1 MLRNYLKIAWRN
13 LVRNKAFSAIN
24 ITGLSLGMSC
34 SLLIYLWVQDE
45 RAYDSFHKNRGR
57 LYRIIVN
64 SVEKD
69 GSITNSFENSPG
81 VLSGALKRE
90 IPEISHA
97 VTITWDNSNRLRVGS
112 KAAKEKGRIVGNDFF
127 EMFSFPLI
135 KGTPQTVFSA
145 PNSLVISQR
154 LSHAYFGSA
163 NPVGR
168 LIRFNDKEDY
178 VVSGVFANVPSNSS
192 IKFDYLISFESFAR
206 RNPWIVDGWDDFGP
220 STVVMLRPDASLE
233 KVNDKIRRFLAQHDK
248 TIKEK
253 TLALQLYE
261 DQYLYSRFENG
272 IPVGGRIEY
281 VRLFSVVAL
290 FILLIACIN
299 FVNLATARSA
309 KRAKEIGVRKAV
321 GAAKAYLIG
330 QFIGESSFMTLLSA
344 SLALLVAQLL
354 LPAFNTVTG
363 KAIELPLSSPAF
375 FGIMAVLL
383 GMTTVVAGVYPALF
397 LSSFDPVRVLKG
409 SFQTKPTVA
418 LFRKGLVV
426 FQFTL
431 SLVLIIGT
439 LIVFRQIQYIQTKN
453 IGLSRDNLLYIKL
466 EGELGK
472 RYELF
477 KQILLQSSTIQHVTT
492 VNTIPTDVGNATS
505 DVQWM
510 AKKPTDKFSIWLMGA
525 SYDFARTLTITL
537 REGREFSSTFTADT
551 SGFLLNEAAAQ
562 QMHLSNPVGQSIRL
576 WGKQGKVIGLMKNF
590 HLQSLHKPIE
600 PLMVYFE
607 SQPRGNC
614 VVQIQNGKTQ
624 EALSVIK
631 QAYQSI
637 NPTYPFTYEFADD
650 TYQQQYKSETVTGRM
665 VTYFASLAVLISC
678 LGLLGLA
685 AFTAEQRTKE
695 IGVRKVLGAS
705 VVSIVAL
712 LSRDF
717 LKLVFIAIIMASPI
731 AYYAMQQWL
740 QHFAYHVD
748 IHWWMFALAGL
759 LAVSVALLTVSVQ
772 SIRAATVNPVKSL
785 RSE

>member
-13 LVRNKAFSAIN
+13 LIRNKAFSAIN
-24 ITGLSLGMSC
+24 IIGLSLGMSC

-97 VTITWDNSNRLRVGS
+97 VTVTWENSDRLRVGT

-127 EMFSFPLI
+127 EMFSFPLL
-135 KGTPQTVFSA
+135 KGTSQTVFSA

-154 LSHAYFGSA
+154 LARIYFGSA
-163 NPVGR
+163 NPVGQ
-168 LIRFNDKEDY
+168 LIRFNDKDDY
-178 VVSGVFANVPSNSS
+178 VVSGVFANVPPNSS

-220 STVVMLRPDASLE
+220 STVVMLRPDASLK
-233 KVNDKIRRFLAQHDK
+233 KVNDKIRRFLTQHDK
-248 TIKEK
+248 TVQEK
-253 TLALQLYE
+253 TLALQPYE
-261 DQYLYSRFENG
+261 DQYLYSHFENG

-309 KRAKEIGVRKAV
+309 KRAKEIGVRKAI
-321 GAAKAYLIG
+321 GAAKAYLVG
-330 QFIGESSFMTLLSA
+330 QFVGESLCMTLLA
-344 SLALLVAQLL
+344 AFLALLVAQLL

-363 KAIELPLSSPAF
+363 KALELPLDNPAF
-375 FGIMAVLL
+375 FGILMALL
-383 GMTTVVAGVYPALF
+383 GLTTLVAGVYPALF
-397 LSSFDPVRVLKG
+397 LASFDPVHVLKG
-409 SFQTKPTVA
+409 SFQAKPTIS

-431 SLVLIIGT
+431 SLILIIGT
-439 LIVFRQIQYIQTKN
+439 LIVFRQINYIQTKN
-453 IGLSRDNLLYIKL
+453 IGLSRDNVLYVKL
-466 EGELGK
+466 DGELGK
-472 RYELF
+472 RYEFF
-477 KQILLQSSTIQHVTT
+477 KQVLLQSGTIQYVTT
-492 VNTIPTDVGNATS
+492 VNTIPTDVGDATS
-505 DVQWM
+505 DVQWT

-525 SYDFARTLTITL
+525 SYDFARTLDITL
-537 REGREFSSTFTADT
+537 KEGREFSSAFTSDT
-551 SGFLLNEAAAQ
+551 TGFLLNEAAAQ
-562 QMHLSNPVGQSIRL
+562 QMHLSNPIGQSIHL
-576 WGKQGKVIGLMKNF
+576 WGKQGTVIGLMKNF
-590 HLQSLHKPIE
+590 HQQSLHKPIE

-614 VVQIQNGKTQ
+614 VVRIQDGKTQ
-624 EALSVIK
+624 AALSVMK

-650 TYQQQYKSETVTGRM
+650 AYRQQYKSETVIGKL

-705 VVSIVAL
+705 VASIVAL
-712 LSRDF
+712 LSQDF
-717 LKLVFIAIIMASPI
+717 LKLVLIAIFLASPI
-731 AYYAMQQWL
+731 AWYAMTQWL
-740 QHFAYHVD
+740 QAFAYRVD
-748 IHWWMFALAGL
+748 IHWWVFALAGL
-759 LAVSVALLTVSVQ
+759 LAVGIALLTVSFQ
-772 SIRAATVNPVKSL
+772 SIRAALVNPVKSL